1 MAVVLGNYVANKT
14 ISVIDATI
22 EHQIK
27 IDTIKTLVKD
37 LDKQV
42 EMANDMYDTYW
53 YIKDND
59 KEFANKLWNLLCR
72 NKIGDIDINSYFSWG
87 IGIGSYAHISRY
99 GVNIYNCRIKDK
111 LLLLHN
117 DEKELYRGKV
127 MLLDYIAHFD
137 LDDKIIDQIIREL
150 KAFLVHFNDYANTF
164 FECVSNYKV
173 PKFD

>member
-27 IDTIKTLVKD
+27 IDTIKKLVNN

-42 EMANDMYDTYW
+42 EMANNIYDTYW

-59 KEFANKLWNLLCR
+59 EEFAEKLWKLLCR
-72 NKIGDIDINSYFSWG
+72 NKIGDIDINSYFAWR
-87 IGIGSYAHISRY
+87 IGIGGYAHLSRN
-99 GVNIYNCRIKDK
+99 GVGIYNCRIKDQ
-111 LLLLHN
+111 LLPLHN
-117 DEKELYRGKV
+117 NEKELYRGKV

-137 LDDKIIDQIIREL
+137 LEYKILDQIISEL
-150 KAFLVHFNDYANTF
+150 KAFICHFENYANTF
-164 FECVSNYKV
+164 FESVSNYKV
-173 PKFD
+173 KSFE

>member
-27 IDTIKTLVKD
+27 IDTIKSLVKK

-42 EMANDMYDTYW
+42 GMANDIYDTYW

-59 KEFANKLWNLLCR
+59 KEFAEKLWKLLCR

-87 IGIGSYAHISRY
+87 IGVGSYAHISKY
-99 GVNIYNCRIKDK
+99 GVNIYNYRIKDQ

-117 DEKELYRGKV
+117 NEKELVWGKV
-127 MLLDYIAHFD
+127 MLVDFLAHFE
-137 LDDKIIDQIIREL
+137 LDDKILDQIINEL
-150 KAFLVHFNDYANTF
+150 KAFLKYFENYANTF
-164 FECVSNYKV
+164 FESVSNYKV
-173 PKFD
+173 KGF

>member
-42 EMANDMYDTYW
+42 EMANDIYDTYW

-117 DEKELYRGKV
+117 DEKGLYRGKV
-127 MLLDYIAHFD
+127 MLIDYIANFE
-137 LDDKIIDQIIREL
+137 LDDKILDQIINEL
-150 KAFLVHFNDYANTF
+150 KAFLAHFNDYAQTF

-173 PKFD
+173 PNFD

>member
-27 IDTIKTLVKD
+27 IDTIKSLVKK

-42 EMANDMYDTYW
+42 GMANDIYDTYW

-59 KEFANKLWNLLCR
+59 KEFAEKLWKLLCR

-87 IGIGSYAHISRY
+87 IGVGSYAHISKY
-99 GVNIYNCRIKDK
+99 GVNIYNYRIKDK

-117 DEKELYRGKV
+117 NEKELGWGKV
-127 MLLDYIAHFD
+127 MLVDYLAHFE
-137 LDDKIIDQIIREL
+137 LDDKIIDQIINEL
-150 KAFLVHFNDYANTF
+150 KAFLKYFENYANTF
-164 FECVSNYKV
+164 FESVSNYKV
-173 PKFD
+173 KGF

>member
-14 ISVIDATI
+14 MSVIDATI

-27 IDTIKTLVKD
+27 IDTIKSLVKK

-42 EMANDMYDTYW
+42 GMANDIYDTYW

-59 KEFANKLWNLLCR
+59 KEFAEKLWKLLCR

-87 IGIGSYAHISRY
+87 IGVGSYAHISKY

-117 DEKELYRGKV
+117 NEKELGWGKV
-127 MLLDYIAHFD
+127 MLVDYLAHFE
-137 LDDKIIDQIIREL
+137 LDDKILDQIINEL
-150 KAFLVHFNDYANTF
+150 KAFLKYFENYANTF
-164 FECVSNYKV
+164 FESVSNYKV
-173 PKFD
+173 KGF

>member
-1 MAVVLGNYVANKT
+1 MAVVLGNYVAKKT
-14 ISVIDATI
+14 MSAIGATI
-22 EHQIK
+22 ERQIK
-27 IDTIKTLVKD
+27 IDTIKSLVKK

-42 EMANDMYDTYW
+42 GMANDIYDTYW

-59 KEFANKLWNLLCR
+59 KEFAEKLWKLLCR
-72 NKIGDIDINSYFSWG
+72 NKIGNININSYLSWG
-87 IGIGSYAHISRY
+87 IGIGSYAYISRH

-127 MLLDYIAHFD
+127 MLVDYIANFE
-137 LDDKIIDQIIREL
+137 LDDTILDQIIDEL
-150 KAFLVHFNDYANTF
+150 KAFICHFENYANTF
-164 FECVSNYKV
+164 FESVSNYKV

>member
-14 ISVIDATI
+14 MSVIDATI

-27 IDTIKTLVKD
+27 IDTIKSLVKK

-42 EMANDMYDTYW
+42 GMANDIYDTYW

-59 KEFANKLWNLLCR
+59 KEFAEKLWKLLCR

-87 IGIGSYAHISRY
+87 IGVGSYAHISKY
-99 GVNIYNCRIKDK
+99 GVNIYNYRIKDK

-117 DEKELYRGKV
+117 NEKELVWGKV
-127 MLLDYIAHFD
+127 MLVDFLAHFE
-137 LDDKIIDQIIREL
+137 LDDKIIDQIINEL
-150 KAFLVHFNDYANTF
+150 KAFLKYFENYANTF
-164 FECVSNYKV
+164 FESVSNYKV
-173 PKFD
+173 KEF